1 MPAPGVVRNSFR
13 LLRTQAFR
21 IVLVYVA
28 LFAFSVS
35 ALLFFTYW
43 NTRRT
48 LDDQTDQ
55 IIEAEITGLSEQYQ
69 RGLLSGLAESV
80 TNRSLHPGQ
89 ALYILADAQHR
100 RIAGNL
106 DSWPTITPDATSN
119 PGNFVE
125 FDYERPA
132 LRPADGP
139 ETRRARGRVISVPTM
154 DADFFYLLVAED
166 THDRDFTQ
174 RMFTTTLP
182 WTVGLILVFGLLGG
196 ALMSRNMLRR
206 LDSINRTSGE
216 IVAGNLTRRVPV
228 SGAHDEFD
236 VLAENL
242 NRMLDRIERLMKGM
256 REVTDSV
263 AHDLRT
269 PLNRLRQRLEQSQ
282 ARLGAAGS
290 DTFEIERAIADTDQ
304 LIGTFNA
311 LLLIAETDAG
321 TARGA
326 MSPLDLASVAA
337 DVSELYEPLAEERNV
352 TLTLLRPSGI
362 SGDTMIEGNRS
373 LISQALANLVD
384 NAIKYTPPGGKVT
397 IRSALSFQGVDLC
410 VADTGPGIP
419 PEERPRVVERFVRLE
434 ASRHSPGTG
443 LGLALVQAVAHF
455 HNAELVLEDNAP
467 GLRAILRFPRPA
479 ARLAAPSEPA
489 KVVQISSRSAAE

>member
-1 MPAPGVVRNSFR
+1 MMKSRGAEVMRTSFR

-21 IVLVYVA
+21 VVLIYVL
-28 LFAFSVS
+28 LFAFSVT

-55 IIEAEITGLSEQYQ
+55 IIEAEITGLNEQYQ
-69 RGLLSGLAESV
+69 RLGVRGLDESV
-80 TNRSLHPGQ
+80 MNRSLHPGQ
-89 ALYILADAQHR
+89 NQALYVLADAAHR
-100 RIAGNL
+100 VLAGNL
-106 DSWPTITPDATSN
+106 DSWPSITTDPD
-119 PGNFVE
+119 NFVE
-125 FDYERPA
+125 FDYERRLNGVP
-132 LRPADGP
+132 D
-139 ETRRARGRVISVPTM
+139 TRRARGRLFPLETPGG
-154 DADFFYLLVAED
+154 DFYLLVAED
-166 THDRDFTQ
+166 VHDRDIIQ

-182 WTVGLILVFGLLGG
+182 WTVALILVFGMLGG
-196 ALMSRNMLRR
+196 GLMSRNMLRR

-216 IVAGNLTRRVPV
+216 IVAGNFTRRVPV

-242 NRMLDRIERLMKGM
+242 NRMLDRIERLMKGL

-282 ARLGAAGS
+282 ARLQATGS
-290 DTFEIERAIADTDQ
+290 DTSEIERAIAETDS
-304 LIGTFNA
+304 LIATFNA

-337 DVSELYEPLAEERNV
+337 DVSELYEPLAEENNIK
-352 TLTLLRPSGI
+352 LTLARPSGGA
-362 SGDTMIEGNRS
+362 SADTMIEGNRS

-384 NAIKYTPPGGKVT
+384 NAIKYTPSGGQVT
-397 IRSALSFQGVDLC
+397 IRTGLAFQGVDLS
-410 VADTGPGIP
+410 VADSGPGIP

-443 LGLALVQAVAHF
+443 LGLALVAAVAHF
-455 HNAELVLEDNAP
+455 HNAELLLEDNAP
-467 GLRAILRFPRPA
+467 GLKAILRFPRPA
-479 ARLAAPSEPA
+479 QRLIPPAEAVKTPQIPSRA
-489 KVVQISSRSAAE
+489 AAE

>member
-1 MPAPGVVRNSFR
+1 MTGAGASMARASLR

-21 IVLVYVA
+21 IVLVYVL

-43 NTRRT
+43 NTRR
-48 LDDQTDQ
+48 L
-55 IIEAEITGLSEQYQ
+55 GV
-69 RGLLSGLAESV
+69 RGLDESV
-80 TNRSLHPGQ
+80 MDRTLHPGQ
-89 ALYILADAQHR
+89 ALYVLADSAHR
-100 RIAGNL
+100 VLAGNL
-106 DSWPTITPDATSN
+106 DSWPAVTGDT
-119 PGNFVE
+119 GNFVE
-125 FDYERPA
+125 FDYERRLNGA
-132 LRPADGP
+132 Q
-139 ETRRARGRVISVPTM
+139 ETRHARGQLFPIQTPGG
-154 DADFFYLLVAED
+154 DFYLLVAED
-166 THDRDFTQ
+166 VHDRDLTQ

-196 ALMSRNMLRR
+196 ALLSRNLLRR

-236 VLAENL
+236 VLADNL

-282 ARLGAAGS
+282 ARLGATGS
-290 DTFEIERAIADTDQ
+290 DTSEIDRAIAETDQ

-321 TARGA
+321 TTRGA

-337 DVSELYEPLAEERNV
+337 DVSELYEPLAEEKNV
-352 TLTLLRPSGI
+352 TLSLVQPFGLHG
-362 SGDTMIEGNRS
+362 GDTVIEGNRS

-384 NAIKYTPPGGKVT
+384 NAIKYTPPGGRVT
-397 IRSALSFQGVDLC
+397 IRPAVGFQGVDLC

-443 LGLALVQAVAHF
+443 LGLSLVQAVAHF
-455 HNAELVLEDNAP
+455 HNAELILEDNAP
-467 GLRAILRFPRPA
+467 GLKVTLRFPRPA
-479 ARLAAPSEPA
+479 QRLVLPATDKVLQIPS
-489 KVVQISSRSAAE
+489 RTAAE

>member
-1 MPAPGVVRNSFR
+1 MTGRGAMMRNSFR

-21 IVLVYVA
+21 IVLVYVL

-43 NTRRT
+43 NTRRA
-48 LDDQTDQ
+48 LDEQTDQ
-55 IIEAEITGLSEQYQ
+55 IIEAEITGLNEQYQ
-69 RGLLSGLAESV
+69 RLGVRGLDESV
-80 TNRSLHPGQ
+80 MNRSLHPGQ
-89 ALYILADAQHR
+89 ALYILADSAHR
-100 RIAGNL
+100 VLAGNL
-106 DSWPTITPDATSN
+106 DSWPGITPET
-119 PGNFVE
+119 GNFVE
-125 FDYERPA
+125 FDYER
-132 LRPADGP
+132 RVNGVP
-139 ETRRARGRVISVPTM
+139 ETRRARGQLFPLHTPGG
-154 DADFFYLLVAED
+154 DFYLLVAED
-166 THDRDFTQ
+166 VHDRDLTQ

-206 LDSINRTSGE
+206 LDSINRTSSE

-242 NRMLDRIERLMKGM
+242 NRMLDRIERLMKGL

-269 PLNRLRQRLEQSQ
+269 PLNRLRQRLETSQ
-282 ARLGAAGS
+282 ARLNLAGS
-290 DTFEIERAIADTDQ
+290 DTSEIERAIAETDQ

-337 DVSELYEPLAEERNV
+337 DVSELYEPLADERNV
-352 TLTLLRPSGI
+352 TLTLIRPFG
-362 SGDTMIEGNRS
+362 
-373 LISQALANLVD
+373 
-384 NAIKYTPPGGKVT
+384 
-397 IRSALSFQGVDLC
+397 
-410 VADTGPGIP
+410 
-419 PEERPRVVERFVRLE
+419 
-434 ASRHSPGTG
+434 ASRDRDRGQSQPD
-443 LGLALVQAVAHF
+443 LAGAGQSGGQCHQIHPAR
-455 HNAELVLEDNAP
+455 
-467 GLRAILRFPRPA
+467 RAGDDPAGPEFPERGHLCC
-479 ARLAAPSEPA
+479 R
-489 KVVQISSRSAAE
+489 

>member
-1 MPAPGVVRNSFR
+1 MQGAGGGMVRNSLR

-21 IVLVYVA
+21 IVLADVL
-28 LFAFSVS
+28 LFAFSVT

-43 NTRRT
+43 NTLRT
-48 LDDQTDQ
+48 IDDETDQ
-55 IIEAEITGLSEQYQ
+55 IIEAEITGLNEQYMRLGM
-69 RGLLSGLAESV
+69 RGLDESV
-80 TNRSLHPGQ
+80 MNRSLHPGQ
-89 ALYILADAQHR
+89 ALYILTDSARR

-106 DSWPTITPDATSN
+106 DSWPAVTPDA
-119 PGNFVE
+119 GNFVE
-125 FDYERPA
+125 FDYER
-132 LRPADGP
+132 RINGVQD
-139 ETRRARGRVISVPTM
+139 TQRARGRVFPLQGG
-154 DADFFYLLVAED
+154 DYYLLVAED
-166 THDRDFTQ
+166 VHDRDLTQ

-182 WTVGLILVFGLLGG
+182 WTVALILLFGLVGG
-196 ALMSRNMLRR
+196 ALMSRNMLAR

-269 PLNRLRQRLEQSQ
+269 PLNRLRQRLEQSL
-282 ARLGAAGS
+282 ARLQMAGS
-290 DTFEIERAIADTDQ
+290 DTFEIERAIGDADQ

-321 TARGA
+321 TGRGA
-326 MSPLDLASVAA
+326 LAPLDLDSIAA
-337 DVSELYEPLAEERNV
+337 DVSELYEPLADEKNIRLKLV
-352 TLTLLRPSGI
+352 KSAHSGEAV
-362 SGDTMIEGNRS
+362 IEGNRS

-384 NAIKYTPPGGKVT
+384 NAIKYTPAGGNIT
-397 IRSALSFQGVDLC
+397 IHPAAEAQSVDVS
-410 VADTGPGIP
+410 VADSGPGIP
-419 PEERPRVVERFVRLE
+419 EEERPRVVERFVRLE

-455 HNAELVLEDNAP
+455 HNAELLLEDNAP
-467 GLRAILRFPRPA
+467 GLKAILRFPRPA
-479 ARLAAPSEPA
+479 VRLVPPSEAAVPA
-489 KVVQISSRSAAE
+489 PQIPSRSAAE